1 MNANKKEEIPILY
14 SPIEKSLYGKLNNPI
29 EPYIYLE
36 NSLPSSEKKKK
47 LNRRIS
53 FSSFSNTTC
62 SDILKLNNYLD
73 IKSNILLLS
82 LNNYSFKVGLVNK
95 YDYTLQSLRLPQME
109 IIETWRELGYM
120 YPPYKNYD
128 ILEECI
134 YHCFSNIYKMDLKDQ
149 DLFIPLS
156 SKNNMKDFSAIG
168 DILFNSFQVKNL
180 AFKEP
185 SFVSSLIILEELK
198 NIKSGIQIYREE
210 TNKECDFI
218 CYNDNSNNNDVYDEN
233 HYEEILN
240 KDNIDNEEEASQIES
255 SSCNL
260 YSTENHNNKKRK
272 QMSNEQN
279 KKNDPK
285 DGIKNNGKE
294 KYSNESLIKLREL
307 DIFNFTSL
315 LVNIGSTKT
324 TCTPVINGI
333 PLPDLTSIYYIGGYD
348 IDNQIYDEMKKNEMH
363 QKEISMNI
371 AKIAKEKRVFTPQ
384 NKDES
389 EYLSILYNKNPKNYF
404 INSYELYFNKIFA
417 SAVNSTEIF
426 FSQYY
431 LDNYLKTDSYNNLHK
446 YDINFNPI
454 LTQTTL
460 PLAIYNTIQKCPI
473 DFRKELFNNIY
484 LTGGSSIIPGFGQR
498 LENELYEF
506 MNSKEFYNKTVINV
520 HALKRKLLQKYSI
533 YVGSHYFLEFFDY
546 YKYNISKQDYEEYGE
561 SILEK
566 LSLQGKLLY

>member
-1 MNANKKEEIPILY
+1 MSMNKKDEIPTLY
-14 SPIEKSLYGKLNNPI
+14 SPIEKNLYGKLNNPI

-36 NSLPSSEKKKK
+36 HSLPSSEKKKK

-73 IKSNILLLS
+73 IKNNILLLS

-168 DILFNSFQVKNL
+168 DILFNSFQVKNI

-198 NIKSGIQIYREE
+198 KKKSGIQIYREE
-210 TNKECDFI
+210 TNKECEFI
-218 CYNDNSNNNDVYDEN
+218 YYNDNSNNHDVYDEN
-233 HYEEILN
+233 QYDQIFN
-240 KDNIDNEEEASQIES
+240 KDDIDNEEEASHIEN

-260 YSTENHNNKKRK
+260 DSAENQNSKKLK

-279 KKNDPK
+279 KKISQK
-285 DGIKNNGKE
+285 DDIKNNGKE
-294 KYSNESLIKLREL
+294 KNSNESLIKLREL
-307 DIFNFTSL
+307 DIFNFTAL

-454 LTQTTL
+454 FTQATL

-484 LTGGSSIIPGFGQR
+484 LTGGSSIIPGFRQR

-506 MNSKEFYNKTVINV
+506 INSKEFYNKTVINV